1 MRAHNIA
8 WETAVLTPNP
18 SAMNSVS
25 DRELSRPYPRAFTLR
40 RRVLWHL
47 SLSPADLGSTVSLSE
62 EPPPTGPGQ
71 VPQAFSSPGHRSTG
85 WE

>member
-1 MRAHNIA
+1 MVRAHNVA

-40 RRVLWHL
+40 RRVK
-47 SLSPADLGSTVSLSE
+47 PESLSE
-62 EPPPTGPGQ
+62 P
-71 VPQAFSSPGHRSTG
+71 VSC
-85 WE
+85 